1 MFWNPSLS
9 CLSMYL
15 LLQTLLFCLLLFS
28 RTHFALC
35 SLFSVSVYSPFPAVI
50 SDSSLHWHFLC
61 FFWIP
66 WTLLHLLVRSL
77 LFLSNTRSE
86 FFCVLFPPLVLIYHF
101 FSDISP
107 FSFLST
113 PPFNLSTAFCS
124 FPHIHPPAVPFT
136 HQLSL
141 NFPSIV
147 INGNSVGWPNT
158 VKPVL
163 SRNLG

>member
-101 FSDISP
+101 FQIYH
-107 FSFLST
+107 LSVFC
-113 PPFNLSTAFCS
+113 PHPHSIFQQLSVLSLT
-124 FPHIHPPAVPFT
+124 FT
-136 HQLSL
+136 HLLYLLLTSCRSTFLVLSL
-141 NFPSIV
+141 M
-147 INGNSVGWPNT
+147 GT
-158 VKPVL
+158 VL
-163 SRNLG
+163 ADRIQ

>member
-15 LLQTLLFCLLLFS
+15 FLQTLLFVFCYFLGHISLSVLYF
-28 RTHFALC
+28 L
-35 SLFSVSVYSPFPAVI
+35 SLFYSPSPAVI

-66 WTLLHLLVRSL
+66 WILLHLLLSSL

-86 FFCVLFPPLVLIYHF
+86 FFCVSFPPLVLIYHF
-101 FSDISP
+101 FFQIYH
-107 FSFLST
+107 LSG
-113 PPFNLSTAFCS
+113 FCS
-124 FPHIHPPAVPFT
+124 HPHSIFQQLSVFSPHIHPPAVSFT

-141 NFPSIV
+141 HFRS
-147 INGNSVGWPNT
+147 SH
-158 VKPVL
+158 
-163 SRNLG
+163 